1 MADWGWPSGPAVLP
15 RATPHFCFHYKHR
28 NPNKEHKNVALT
40 TIFRLYLGQFQLSYR
55 KTFDKAA
62 PCNLL
67 AVGLLLSLETELW
80 VIGLMKQLKKS
91 TTLLCGEG
99 KNKKS
104 ADWEILSVFHKASS
118 YASTHDH
125 MSYGWCHSVLR
136 VLARGDD
143 IGFMEVYMLREN
155 TNVNSV

>member
-1 MADWGWPSGPAVLP
+1 
-15 RATPHFCFHYKHR
+15 
-28 NPNKEHKNVALT
+28 
-40 TIFRLYLGQFQLSYR
+40 
-55 KTFDKAA
+55 
-62 PCNLL
+62 
-67 AVGLLLSLETELW
+67 
-80 VIGLMKQLKKS
+80 MKQLKS
-91 TTLLCGEG
+91 PRHFFVG
-99 KNKKS
+99 KKTKQQQKKG

-143 IGFMEVYMLREN
+143 IEFMEVYMLREN